1 MVTTWPRARRR
12 IAGLQLAAVVGM
24 SLTALPALAI
34 DYLSVAE
41 PAVLYDGPSNKAK
54 QRYVV
59 ARDTPL
65 EMVLTVGNWTKVR
78 DQEGEMTWIEKSA
91 LAPKRTVI
99 VRVDRSQIRAAA
111 VDTAPLVFEA
121 ERQVVLDLVEKGPAG
136 WAKVKHRDG
145 QTGFVKAA
153 QVWGL

>member
-1 MVTTWPRARRR
+1 MARR
-12 IAGLQLAAVVGM
+12 GLRVRQLFVLATL
-24 SLTALPALAI
+24 SLVALPSWAI

-41 PAVLYDGPSNKAK
+41 PAVLYDGPSFKAK
-54 QRYVV
+54 QRYIV

-65 EMVLTVGNWTKVR
+65 EMVLAVGNWIKVR

-91 LAPKRTVI
+91 LSSKRTVI

-121 ERQVVLDLVEKGPAG
+121 DRQVILELVEKGPAG

-145 QTGFVKAA
+145 QTGFVKAM

>member
-1 MVTTWPRARRR
+1 MVRRR
-12 IAGLQLAAVVGM
+12 SLDWRAFAVTWLALAP
-24 SLTALPALAI
+24 LPAFAI
-34 DYLSVAE
+34 DYLSVVE

-65 EMVLTVGNWTKVR
+65 ETVLTVGNWVKVR
-78 DQEGEMTWIEKSA
+78 DQEGEMTWIEKTA
-91 LAPKRTVI
+91 LATKRTVI

-121 ERQVVLDLVEKGPAG
+121 ERQVVLDLIEKGPLG

-145 QTGFVKAA
+145 QTGFVKAV